1 MKRGRRCGDSFNG
14 GSPKEAGEMKK
25 IEKKML
31 KFQIM
36 QLAANQAAVLG
47 DVRETYRGI
56 IEAVK
61 RELR

>member
-1 MKRGRRCGDSFNG
+1 
-14 GSPKEAGEMKK
+14 MKK